1 MFPKSLQWR
10 LVCFFCLVTFCLIVT
25 IGLFL
30 NGRIESKYYE
40 NFIDRVEKGFS
51 NWNVRD
57 GNYSQ
62 EDLKRG
68 LEANKSLFQLE
79 LDNRSYTITD
89 QYGTIYATN
98 DTELL
103 NNEDAALNALLASD
117 NFVSAMSGS
126 EKNVK
131 ILESHGGRSF
141 FDYAVPVSDSII
153 YFRYYKEDW
162 AEITRYFQ
170 NIILTSIAL
179 ALAIAFV
186 AGYLFSR
193 TITLPLARLMQKAK
207 NIAAGDFDQVL
218 EVKSNDEIGKLTE
231 TFNYMANSLKNTL
244 AEISSEKSKM
254 ETILNYMTDGVIA
267 FNLKGEIIHTN
278 PASARLLGL
287 STGDRIENFGDYCEK
302 FGFKY
307 CLEDVLYL
315 KSRNSREMSIETGGR
330 TIRVYFAVF
339 TDDAKN
345 PEGVIA
351 VLQDITEQQ
360 HLENMRKEFVANVSH
375 ELRTPLT
382 TIKSYAETLLD
393 GVLDDRETSGRF
405 VGVINAEADR
415 MTRLVKDLLQLSSLD
430 NQQTKWNFEDISL
443 VNLVRSAVERMEME
457 AGARKQMLE
466 CFVLGDIPEIEADYG
481 RLEQVV
487 FNILGNA
494 IKYTPEGG
502 KVTVYIGKIYNDVYF
517 KVADTGI
524 GIPESDQPRIF
535 ERFYRVDKA
544 RSREM
549 GGTGLGL
556 AIARE
561 IVEAHSGIITI
572 NSQVGVGTEV
582 TVRLPVRHT
591 MPSVD
596 RMMPQIDTTTPQ
608 AGVTM
613 SQADATATLPTG
625 AATPADQAIPQTG
638 TTNAPG
644 KPSNTAGGHDNA
656 AREPGL

>member
-10 LVCFFCLVTFCLIVT
+10 LVCFFCLITFCLIVT

-30 NGRIESKYYE
+30 NSRIESKYYE
-40 NFIDRVEKGFS
+40 NFIDRMEKGFS
-51 NWNVRD
+51 NWNVRN
-57 GNYSQ
+57 GNYSP
-62 EDLKRG
+62 EDLKKG
-68 LEANKSLFQLE
+68 LEANKSVFQLE

-89 QYGTIYATN
+89 KYGNIYATN
-98 DTELL
+98 DSDLL
-103 NNEDAALNALLASD
+103 NNESGAINALLASD
-117 NFVSAMSGS
+117 NFVQAMSGI
-126 EKNVK
+126 EKNKK
-131 ILESHGGRSF
+131 ILESYGGKSF
-141 FDYAVPVSDSII
+141 FDYAVPVNDSIL

-170 NIILTSIAL
+170 NIIVTSVAL
-179 ALAIAFV
+179 ALVIAFI

-193 TITLPLARLMQKAK
+193 TITSPLAKLMHKAK
-207 NIAAGDFDQVL
+207 SIAAGEFDQVL

-231 TFNYMANSLKNTL
+231 TFNYMASSLKSTL
-244 AEISSEKSKM
+244 MEISSEKSKM

-278 PASARLLGL
+278 PASARLLGTDE
-287 STGDRIENFGDYCEK
+287 SVNSFQDYCTR
-302 FGFKY
+302 FGLEY

-315 KSRNSREMSIETGGR
+315 NSRNSREMTFETGGK
-330 TIRVYFAVF
+330 TIRAHFAVF
-339 TDDAKN
+339 TDEYKK

-360 HLENMRKEFVANVSH
+360 RLDNMRKEFVANVSH

-393 GVLDDRETSGRF
+393 GVLDDRETSERF
-405 VGVINAEADR
+405 IGVINSEADR
-415 MTRLVKDLLQLSSLD
+415 MTRLVKDLLELSSLD
-430 NQQTKWNFEDISL
+430 NRQTKWDFKEISL
-443 VNLVRSAVERMEME
+443 VNLVRSSVERMSME
-457 AGARKQMLE
+457 AKTRGLTLE
-466 CFVLGDIPEIEADYG
+466 CFVLGDIPQIEADYG

-502 KVTVYIGKIYNDVYF
+502 KVTVYVGRIYNEVYF

-524 GIPESDQPRIF
+524 GIPKDDQPRIF

-556 AIARE
+556 AIAKE

-582 TVRLPVRHT
+582 TVRLPVNH
-591 MPSVD
+591 V
-596 RMMPQIDTTTPQ
+596 MMPVNQVDHE
-608 AGVTM
+608 
-613 SQADATATLPTG
+613 
-625 AATPADQAIPQTG
+625 
-638 TTNAPG
+638 N
-644 KPSNTAGGHDNA
+644 
-656 AREPGL
+656 